1 MAKDVSKGLFQLID
15 FEDLGFHCGVDE
27 VGRGAWSGPIVAAAV
42 RFDKSHNIRGL
53 ADSKTLSAQK
63 RIKLYFEILETFPVG
78 VSFFSARTIDKLNIL
93 RSSLCAMQIAVE
105 KVRKTK
111 DSLYFDG
118 NTLPEAYKSGERSY
132 SVIKGDSKIASVAAA
147 SIVAKV
153 SRDFHMKSLNIR
165 FPGYGWEKNVGYG
178 VEQHKSAIYR
188 LGVNTE
194 HRRSFKPIYNILYS

>member
-1 MAKDVSKGLFQLID
+1 M
-15 FEDLGFHCGVDE
+15 
-27 VGRGAWSGPIVAAAV
+27 GRGAWSGPIVAAAV

-78 VSFFSARTIDKLNIL
+78 VSFFSARTIDKVNIL

-118 NTLPEAYKSGERSY
+118 NTLPEAYKSG
-132 SVIKGDSKIASVAAA
+132 VWM
-147 SIVAKV
+147 AKV
-153 SRDFHMKSLNIR
+153 LTQSQDEIEPLHSSVCQLLRRKFTHDSLQAMMHPHLRQRSRN
-165 FPGYGWEKNVGYG
+165 
-178 VEQHKSAIYR
+178 SAER
-188 LGVNTE
+188 
-194 HRRSFKPIYNILYS
+194 

>member
-1 MAKDVSKGLFQLID
+1 M
-15 FEDLGFHCGVDE
+15 
-27 VGRGAWSGPIVAAAV
+27 GRGAWSGPVVAAAV
-42 RFDKSHNIRGL
+42 RFDKPHNIKGL
-53 ADSKTLSAQK
+53 ADSKTLSTRK
-63 RIKLYFEILETFPVG
+63 RIKLYFEILETFPIG
-78 VSFFSARTIDKLNIL
+78 VSFSSATMIDKVNIL
-93 RSSLCAMQIAVE
+93 RSSLYSMQIAVE

-118 NTLPEAYKSGERSY
+118 NTLPEAYRSGARSY
-132 SVIKGDSKIASVAAA
+132 SVIKGDGKIASIAAA

-194 HRRSFKPIYNILYS
+194 HRRSFKPIYNILCL